1 MASVRLRIDQ
11 IERLRAS
18 GNAAAVIRH
27 AVMRYQRGDFP
38 GLRASTKKTG
48 KLAVMSLWKE
58 IPGISG
64 AKLRA
69 IIDAHFSKP
78 DAVLRAKCA
87 AEIAELDKQ
96 IADMMVS
103 CCVRPDR
110 AYIIANDTEEND
122 D

>member
-1 MASVRLRIDQ
+1 MASVRLRPDQ

-38 GLRASTKKTG
+38 GLRVKKTRG
-48 KLAVMSLWKE
+48 KLAVLSLWRE
-58 IPGISG
+58 IPGITG

-69 IIDAHFSKP
+69 ILDAHFSKP
-78 DAVLRAKCA
+78 DAVLRAKCE

-96 IADMMVS
+96 IADMMAA
-103 CCVRPDR
+103 CCARPDR
-110 AYIIANDTEEND
+110 AYILAETEED
-122 D
+122 DD

>member
-11 IERLRAS
+11 IERLRATGDAS
-18 GNAAAVIRH
+18 KTIRH
-27 AVMRYQRGDFP
+27 AVMRYKRGDFP
-38 GLRASTKKTG
+38 GLRAKKERG
-48 KLAVMSLWKE
+48 KLAVLSLWKE

-69 IIDAHFSKP
+69 ILDAHFSKP

-96 IADMMVS
+96 IADMMAA
-103 CCVRPDR
+103 CCARPDR
-110 AYIIANDTEEND
+110 AYIIAEDTEVDND
-122 D
+122 